1 MKRLIPL
8 AILSVMMALPTFL
21 TSCSSDDELLPDTP
35 EVLKP
40 TITNWIEPWH
50 VQGSGIDEV
59 KAYMSTSMNGYT
71 LTKES
76 TSTANYQ
83 LEYSGSYEPTGVLYS
98 FTKHEVGLYSVI
110 DTELCVNK
118 SVIIKYL
125 QEHYSLVPGAGND
138 DQNIQYLFTTPDK
151 STVITTLKV
160 SDECFNVSYSFVTH

>member
-8 AILSVMMALPTFL
+8 AILSITMALPTFL

-50 VQGSGIDEV
+50 IQGSGIDEV
-59 KAYMSTSMNGYT
+59 KAYMSTSMYGYT
-71 LTKES
+71 LTNES
-76 TSTANYQ
+76 SSTANYQ
-83 LEYSGSYEPTGVLYS
+83 LVYSGSYESTGVIYS
-98 FTKHEVGLYSVI
+98 FTKQEGGLYSVI

-125 QEHYSLVPGAGND
+125 KEHYSLVAGAGSD
-138 DQNIQYLFTTPDK
+138 DKNIQYLFTTPDK

>member
-1 MKRLIPL
+1 MKRFPL
-8 AILSVMMALPTFL
+8 AILSVMMALPMFL
-21 TSCSSDDELLPDTP
+21 TSCSSDDELLSDTP

-110 DTELCVNK
+110 DTELCVIK

-125 QEHYSLVPGAGND
+125 KEHYSLVPGAGND

-160 SDECFNVSYSFVTH
+160 SDECFNVCYSFVTH

>member
-8 AILSVMMALPTFL
+8 AILSITMALPAFL

-71 LTKES
+71 LTNES
-76 TSTANYQ
+76 SSTANYQ
-83 LEYSGSYEPTGVLYS
+83 LVYSASYESTGVIYS
-98 FTKHEVGLYSVI
+98 SQSMKVVCTLLLTQS
-110 DTELCVNK
+110 CV
-118 SVIIKYL
+118 
-125 QEHYSLVPGAGND
+125 
-138 DQNIQYLFTTPDK
+138 
-151 STVITTLKV
+151 
-160 SDECFNVSYSFVTH
+160 

>member
-21 TSCSSDDELLPDTP
+21 TSCSSDDDLLPDTP

-71 LTKES
+71 LTNES
-76 TSTANYQ
+76 SSTANYQ
-83 LEYSGSYEPTGVLYS
+83 LVYSGSYESTGV
-98 FTKHEVGLYSVI
+98 I
-110 DTELCVNK
+110 
-118 SVIIKYL
+118 
-125 QEHYSLVPGAGND
+125 YSLVAGAGSD
-138 DQNIQYLFTTPDK
+138 DKNIQYLFTTPDK

>member
-110 DTELCVNK
+110 DTELCANK

-125 QEHYSLVPGAGND
+125 KEHYSLVPGAGND
-138 DQNIQYLFTTPDK
+138 DQNIHYL
-151 STVITTLKV
+151 
-160 SDECFNVSYSFVTH
+160 FNVSSMKTFLK

>member
-21 TSCSSDDELLPDTP
+21 TACRSDDELLPDTP

-71 LTKES
+71 LTKET

-125 QEHYSLVPGAGND
+125 KEHYSLVPGADSD
-138 DQNIQYLFTTPDK
+138 DENIQYLFATPDK

>member
-8 AILSVMMALPTFL
+8 SILSVMMALPTLL
-21 TSCSSDDELLPDTP
+21 TSCSSDYELLPDTP

-59 KAYMSTSMNGYT
+59 KAYMSTSMYGYT
-71 LTKES
+71 LTNEL

-83 LEYSGSYEPTGVLYS
+83 LEYSGSYESTGVLYS
-98 FTKHEVGLYSVI
+98 FTKQEVGLYSVI

-118 SVIIKYL
+118 SVIIEYL
-125 QEHYSLVPGAGND
+125 KEHYSLVSEAGND
-138 DQNIQYLFTTPDK
+138 DKNIQYLFTTPDK
-151 STVITTLKV
+151 STVITTQKV

>member
-8 AILSVMMALPTFL
+8 AILSITMALPTFL
-21 TSCSSDDELLPDTP
+21 TSCSSDDALLPDTP
-35 EVLKP
+35 EVPKP

-71 LTKES
+71 LTKEA
-76 TSTANYQ
+76 TSPANYQ
-83 LEYSGSYEPTGVLYS
+83 LMYSGSFESTGVIYS
-98 FTKHEVGLYSVI
+98 FTKHVGGLYSVI

-125 QEHYSLVPGAGND
+125 KEHYSIVPGAGND
-138 DQNIQYLFTTPDK
+138 DQNIQYLFTTLDK

-160 SDECFNVSYSFVTH
+160 SDECFNVSYSFVTY

>member
-50 VQGSGIDEV
+50 VQGSGIELV
-59 KAYMSTSMNGYT
+59 
-71 LTKES
+71 
-76 TSTANYQ
+76 
-83 LEYSGSYEPTGVLYS
+83 YSGSYESTGVIYS
-98 FTKHEVGLYSVI
+98 FTKHEGGLYSVI

-125 QEHYSLVPGAGND
+125 KDHYSIVSGAGND

-151 STVITTLKV
+151 STVALMSVIHL
-160 SDECFNVSYSFVTH
+160 

>member
-8 AILSVMMALPTFL
+8 AILSITMALPTFL

-40 TITNWIEPWH
+40 TITNWIEPW
-50 VQGSGIDEV
+50 
-59 KAYMSTSMNGYT
+59 
-71 LTKES
+71 
-76 TSTANYQ
+76 TANYQ
-83 LEYSGSYEPTGVLYS
+83 LVYSGSYESTGVIYS
-98 FTKHEVGLYSVI
+98 FTKHEGGLYSVI

-125 QEHYSLVPGAGND
+125 KEHYSLVAGAGSD
-138 DQNIQYLFTTPDK
+138 DKNIQYLFTTPDK

>member
-8 AILSVMMALPTFL
+8 AILSITMALPTFL

-50 VQGSGIDEV
+50 IQGSGIDEV
-59 KAYMSTSMNGYT
+59 KAYMSTSMYGYT
-71 LTKES
+71 LTNES
-76 TSTANYQ
+76 SSTANYQ
-83 LEYSGSYEPTGVLYS
+83 LVYSGSYKSTGLIYS
-98 FTKHEVGLYSVI
+98 FTKHEGGLYSVI

-125 QEHYSLVPGAGND
+125 KEHYSLVSGAGSD
-138 DQNIQYLFTTPDK
+138 DENIQYLFTTPDK
-151 STVITTLKV
+151 TTVITTLKV

>member
-8 AILSVMMALPTFL
+8 AILSVMMALPMFL

-59 KAYMSTSMNGYT
+59 KAYMSTSMNDYT
-71 LTKES
+71 LTKEL

-98 FTKHEVGLYSVI
+98 FTKHEVVCTLLLTQS
-110 DTELCVNK
+110 CV
-118 SVIIKYL
+118 
-125 QEHYSLVPGAGND
+125 
-138 DQNIQYLFTTPDK
+138 
-151 STVITTLKV
+151 
-160 SDECFNVSYSFVTH
+160 

>member
-8 AILSVMMALPTFL
+8 AILSITMALPTFL

-50 VQGSGIDEV
+50 IQGSGIDEV
-59 KAYMSTSMNGYT
+59 KAY
-71 LTKES
+71 
-76 TSTANYQ
+76 NYQ
-83 LEYSGSYEPTGVLYS
+83 LVYSGSYESTGVIYS
-98 FTKHEVGLYSVI
+98 FTKHEGGLYSVI

-125 QEHYSLVPGAGND
+125 NEHYSLVSGAGSD
-138 DQNIQYLFTTPDK
+138 DENIQYLFTTPDK

>member
-8 AILSVMMALPTFL
+8 AILSITMALPTFL

-35 EVLKP
+35 EVPKP

-59 KAYMSTSMNGYT
+59 KAYMSTSMKGYT

-83 LEYSGSYEPTGVLYS
+83 LEYSGSYEPTQVCYTVSPSMKLVCTLLLTRS
-98 FTKHEVGLYSVI
+98 
-110 DTELCVNK
+110 CV
-118 SVIIKYL
+118 
-125 QEHYSLVPGAGND
+125 
-138 DQNIQYLFTTPDK
+138 
-151 STVITTLKV
+151 
-160 SDECFNVSYSFVTH
+160 

>member
-8 AILSVMMALPTFL
+8 AILSITMALPTFL

-50 VQGSGIDEV
+50 IQGSGIDEV
-59 KAYMSTSMNGYT
+59 KAYMSTSMYGYT
-71 LTKES
+71 LTNES
-76 TSTANYQ
+76 SSTANYQ
-83 LEYSGSYEPTGVLYS
+83 LVYSGSYKSTGVIYS
-98 FTKHEVGLYSVI
+98 FTK
-110 DTELCVNK
+110 
-118 SVIIKYL
+118 IIKYL
-125 QEHYSLVPGAGND
+125 KEHYSLVSGAGSD
-138 DQNIQYLFTTPDK
+138 DENIQYLFTTSDK